1 VGRSPQDVL
10 LSKVLFAEKENFMKF
25 VNYLGQPIDVSGHR
39 PLTDKEISLSEVPVT
54 KGVSGSGSGF
64 VEAGANEL
72 SSSEII
78 IKAVK
83 FDDDFTSGA
92 VVFEID
98 QASKINANFAI
109 LSRGKDSYFDLFDLD
124 QKLSDGAVRLLGS
137 VLEDSCASAEAFCLH
152 FDGEK

>member
-1 VGRSPQDVL
+1 VR
-10 LSKVLFAEKENFMKF
+10 FAEKEIFMKF

-39 PLTDKEISLSEVPVT
+39 PLTDNEISQSEVPVT

-64 VEAGANEL
+64 TEVETNEF
-72 SSSEII
+72 SSSEIV

-83 FDDDFTSGA
+83 FDDDFKSGA

-124 QKLSDGAVRLLGS
+124 QNLSNGAVRLLAS

-152 FDGEK
+152 FDGAK

>member
-1 VGRSPQDVL
+1 MRLAKAKFPLPRGYPAPDQASPKLRQ
-10 LSKVLFAEKENFMKF
+10 
-25 VNYLGQPIDVSGHR
+25 I
-39 PLTDKEISLSEVPVT
+39 
-54 KGVSGSGSGF
+54 
-64 VEAGANEL
+64 
-72 SSSEII
+72 SSSEIV

-83 FDDDFTSGA
+83 FDDDFKSGA

-124 QKLSDGAVRLLGS
+124 QNLSNGAVRLLAS

-152 FDGEK
+152 FDGAK